1 VITVETFR
9 AEADAWLADN
19 AAAAPRDYGP
29 IMPPDLREHAA
40 AWQRRLFDAGYAGI
54 DWSHA
59 HGGRGLTADH
69 NAAWLEACA
78 VAAVPA
84 VLNMVGLV
92 LAGGAIRA
100 FGTAEQQAAHLPPTL
115 TGDNVWCQLFSE
127 PEAGSDLASLT
138 TRAERDGDSFVVTGQ
153 KVWTSGAR
161 ASDWGILLART
172 DADAPRHKGI
182 SFLLLDMSLPGIEV
196 RPLRQMTA
204 GSEFDEV
211 FLEEVAVPASQ
222 LVGPLHGGWGVAMG
236 ALTSER
242 GFIGAGAI
250 GLARRMD
257 DVVDAARAARTARS
271 PSDVARRDQ
280 LLRHWSTGRTL
291 VALSRRQGA
300 VATAAS
306 SLVKLGLAELALS
319 LASTRTGMAGA
330 HAMLDGPEAAALVQ
344 APGARLGGGTSEIQR
359 TIIGEL
365 LLGLPKEPRPPKA

>member
-1 VITVETFR
+1 
-9 AEADAWLADN
+9 
-19 AAAAPRDYGP
+19 
-29 IMPPDLREHAA
+29 
-40 AWQRRLFDAGYAGI
+40 
-54 DWSHA
+54 
-59 HGGRGLTADH
+59 
-69 NAAWLEACA
+69 
-78 VAAVPA
+78 
-84 VLNMVGLV
+84 
-92 LAGGAIRA
+92 
-100 FGTAEQQAAHLPPTL
+100 
-115 TGDNVWCQLFSE
+115 
-127 PEAGSDLASLT
+127 
-138 TRAERDGDSFVVTGQ
+138 
-153 KVWTSGAR
+153 
-161 ASDWGILLART
+161 
-172 DADAPRHKGI
+172 
-182 SFLLLDMSLPGIEV
+182 
-196 RPLRQMTA
+196 
-204 GSEFDEV
+204 
-211 FLEEVAVPASQ
+211 
-222 LVGPLHGGWGVAMG
+222 MG